1 MSDLER
7 EFADL
12 WVALFPEC
20 DLHSEYRFHPTRKFR
35 LDFAHIPSKV
45 GVECQGAIWTLGA
58 HSSGVGLRRD
68 YEKMLLAA
76 ACGWQIL
83 PLSADAINEENLRLI
98 KQVIDQREAI
108 AA

>member
-20 DLHSEYRFHPTRKFR
+20 DLYSEYRFHPKRKFR

-45 GVECQGAIWTLGA
+45 GIEIQGAIWTLGA
-58 HSSGVGLRRD
+58 HSSGAGLQRD
-68 YEKMLLAA
+68 YEKMLVAA

-83 PLSADAINEENLRLI
+83 PISAADINESTLKLVKKI
-98 KQVIDQREAI
+98 IDQREAI

>member
-1 MSDLER
+1 VSDLER
-7 EFADL
+7 ELADL

-20 DLHSEYRFHPTRKFR
+20 DLHSEYRFHSKRKFR

-45 GVECQGAIWTLGA
+45 GIEIQGAVWTKGA
-58 HSSGVGLRRD
+58 HSSGIGLQRD

-83 PLSADAINEENLRLI
+83 PLSADAINAENLRLI